1 MMRRAWKYWQ
11 LDPIQWWRW
20 RQPRLWGGGG
30 FDPHD
35 SQEVTYY
42 ALMRLRGAAR
52 DVFMLSCI
60 EALDYDQ
67 IGRHL
72 ALTIPE
78 VEAHLAAALYQID
91 TMVRFIER
99 TRPRLDVG

>member
-1 MMRRAWKYWQ
+1 
-11 LDPIQWWRW
+11 
-20 RQPRLWGGGG
+20 
-30 FDPHD
+30 
-35 SQEVTYY
+35 VTYY
-42 ALMRLRGAAR
+42 ALLRLRGAAR

-91 TMVRFIER
+91 SLVRFIER

>member
-1 MMRRAWKYWQ
+1 
-11 LDPIQWWRW
+11 
-20 RQPRLWGGGG
+20 
-30 FDPHD
+30 
-35 SQEVTYY
+35 
-42 ALMRLRGAAR
+42 
-52 DVFMLSCI
+52 MLSCI

-78 VEAHLAAALYQID
+78 VEAHLTAALYQID
-91 TMVRFIER
+91 SLVRFIER